1 MSEVKSIS
9 DGVLN
14 FDLLRYYFYMIM
26 VIAGLDFFSRDFDD
40 DDDQDG
46 GMMMPIYQEIES

>member
-9 DGVLN
+9 VAVLN
-14 FDLLRYYFYMIM
+14 FDLLRYYFYMIV
-26 VIAGLDFFSRDFDD
+26 VIAGLDLFSRDFDD

-46 GMMMPIYQEIES
+46 GIMIPVYQEIES